1 MKIRVITCKKKCKS
15 GIRTDY
21 FIKEACIIITEK
33 SDYIFLSPKS
43 LKRLVIMSKQ
53 GKAST
58 LDPIQHQEMLQC
70 FEYTNPLRRVF
81 F

>member
-1 MKIRVITCKKKCKS
+1 M
-15 GIRTDY
+15 
-21 FIKEACIIITEK
+21 
-33 SDYIFLSPKS
+33 FLSPKS